1 MDNTSGTGGSV
12 MRQQDRFADVGL
24 NDFWNY
30 DLTTGRTN
38 FAQVEQP
45 YDTFDYKVLNE
56 NWKIGM
62 KGNDFLPEDWKTPE
76 IYEIPLDYDQMIRT
90 EGWKIG
96 RTNLAQVEQPY
107 DSFDYKL
114 LNEGWKV
121 GMRGNDFLPEDW
133 KDPEENTWQ

>member
-1 MDNTSGTGGSV
+1 

-76 IYEIPLDYDQMIRT
+76 V
-90 EGWKIG
+90 
-96 RTNLAQVEQPY
+96 QVDMPY